1 MAPSQILTCILYV
14 FMHTVAHT
22 QAHFLSAPVGDE
34 VVLTCSSLHHVRSGA
49 RLYWFKY
56 SIGMEPTVITV
67 LNKYNQ
73 KGEFYGQFQNDR
85 FTLHETD
92 LHISDVQMSDSA
104 IYHCI
109 IRLGYE
115 LKFVESIA
123 LIVRDLNSELRIHQ
137 SASEIIEP
145 GQSVS
150 LKCNVQ
156 AESCGGG
163 HRVHWFKQSEESAAG
178 VLYSH
183 GGTNTGDGCKNDGK
197 SPTNICVYNLPI
209 HNVSA
214 EQTGTYY
221 CAVAA
226 CGQVL
231 FGNGTRVSI
240 DASSSGALKA
250 APVHVYVLSGALMFT
265 SSLLIAMTLYLCL
278 KNSSGSGENSASSA
292 KSKGFPKLVQYMAAE
307 QRAEESRRLTDG
319 TWTECIYYSMDMGF
333 K

>member
-73 KGEFYGQFQNDR
+73 K
-85 FTLHETD
+85 
-92 LHISDVQMSDSA
+92 DSA